1 MKNRCWKLQGQKW
14 KSEKLYLKLFQMN
27 LSQCG
32 CGGPHLE
39 SIQSCWRRKL
49 WRRGDSSQSRCTS
62 PRDSSKAFQEIIKVV
77 KRGRRT
83 FSIVLVSYSLSEEL
97 QEPGPTSFSTKCS
110 QTQGSFPIISND
122 TKCWSLFSIFLHSV
136 SVFVREASHQELDIT
151 NFTNL
156 RPNGDLRN
164 CVFLKMLHFFGQ
176 FVIKMLNS
184 G

>member
-1 MKNRCWKLQGQKW
+1 MKNRCWKLQRQKW
-14 KSEKLYLKLFQMN
+14 KCGKLYLKLFQVN

-62 PRDSSKAFQEIIKVV
+62 PRDSSKAFQELIKVV

-97 QEPGPTSFSTKCS
+97 QEPSPTSFSIKRS
-110 QTQGSFPIISND
+110 QTLYI
-122 TKCWSLFSIFLHSV
+122 WY
-136 SVFVREASHQELDIT
+136 
-151 NFTNL
+151 
-156 RPNGDLRN
+156 
-164 CVFLKMLHFFGQ
+164 KMLVTFLQSFAQLCWYEAELKVLTGTEAR
-176 FVIKMLNS
+176 ICILLLKWITKKLTRY
-184 G
+184 

>member
-1 MKNRCWKLQGQKW
+1 MKNRCWKLQWKKW
-14 KSEKLYLKLFQMN
+14 KSEKLYLKLFQLN

-62 PRDSSKAFQEIIKVV
+62 PRDSSKAFQELIKVV

-97 QEPGPTSFSTKCS
+97 QEPSPTSFSIKRS
-110 QTQGSFPIISND
+110 QTLYI
-122 TKCWSLFSIFLHSV
+122 WY
-136 SVFVREASHQELDIT
+136 
-151 NFTNL
+151 
-156 RPNGDLRN
+156 
-164 CVFLKMLHFFGQ
+164 KMLVTFLHFFAQLCWYEAELKVLVG
-176 FVIKMLNS
+176 ICILLLKRRKKLTRY
-184 G
+184 